1 MFAAYVKRLQ
11 RILAGFQ
18 VEWRKSVDVHRDSGT
33 ALSLLFTFSF
43 TCRCR
48 MRKYYCDN
56 WSVWR
61 PFCHLLKGILL
72 ILLLLSETFNETA
85 EKKVFLHYC
94 TLCHFFLQVFFSV
107 VEVEINGP
115 FLEYCRKLTFFFA
128 TAPPPTSDIQFC
140 AVSYVR
146 LFCVLVL
153 TPLFESTFTPSKM
166 SFQRTVW
173 LCVGR
178 RHIFKMV

>member
-11 RILAGFQ
+11 RILSGFQ

-72 ILLLLSETFNETA
+72 ILLLLNETFNETA

-115 FLEYCRKLTFFFA
+115 FLEYCRKLNFFCNRA
-128 TAPPPTSDIQFC
+128 STDLRHP
-140 AVSYVR
+140 
-146 LFCVLVL
+146 VLRGFVC
-153 TPLFESTFTPSKM
+153 S
-166 SFQRTVW
+166 SF
-173 LCVGR
+173 LCFSP
-178 RHIFKMV
+178 HSSLWINIHTK